1 MKREKWRVQK
11 FFEFLGK
18 EENNLQKK
26 LIKTSI
32 IIIVIIIILAIL
44 FGVIKVQNIILKKVY
59 PTTYSE
65 YVYKYAKEYEVDP
78 ILIFAIIKAESNF
91 NPNVVSQSNAIGLMQ
106 LIEST
111 AEEIARKQEI
121 KFVEGETL
129 FNPEQNIMLGTKYF
143 SNLMKE
149 YKNNHLLALTAYNAG
164 IGNVKRW
171 IEQGII
177 KEDGSDIEN
186 IPYKETNNYVRKIIR
201 DYKLYEKLYK

>member
-1 MKREKWRVQK
+1 M
-11 FFEFLGK
+11 
-18 EENNLQKK
+18 QKK
-26 LIKTSI
+26 IIKPTI
-32 IIIVIIIILAIL
+32 IMVVIIIILVLL
-44 FGVIKVQNIILKKVY
+44 FGVIKIQNIILKKIY

-78 ILIFAIIKAESNF
+78 ILVFAIIKAESNF
-91 NPNVVSQSNAIGLMQ
+91 NPNVVSPSNAIGLMQ
-106 LIEST
+106 LMEAT

-149 YKNNHLLALTAYNAG
+149 YKNNYLLALTAYNAG

-186 IPYKETNNYVRKIIR
+186 IPYKETNNYVRKILR
-201 DYKLYEKLYK
+201 DYKIYEKLYK